1 MFRKQLLEIVRPE
14 ASEPA
19 GLAFISGVERDGMV
33 MRGRARSNSGHNY
46 EVKNGYL
53 DLLEGKRG
61 ASNLA
66 NLTNFAPGAG
76 RFYEP
81 VWRTRSLSL
90 LTGGSFPNEREVE
103 LVAEMVEL
111 DRAGTYLDLGC
122 SAGLYTR
129 NMEILLDEMAAD
141 AYIIGIDIAPVMLQ
155 EAVKRSLEAEAMP
168 SFARADAHVLPFA
181 NASFAG
187 VVCGGT
193 LNELGDPATA
203 LKECARVL
211 VPGGRMAIMGIMR
224 SSKTRGTLAQRLLA
238 TGGVRFFTREELDG
252 LLHNAG
258 FEIETLRTY
267 GPVFFAAAQRR
278 YDTPYY

>member
-1 MFRKQLLEIVRPE
+1 MYRKQLLDIVRPE

-33 MRGRARSNSGHNY
+33 MRGRARSNSGANY

-53 DLLEGKRG
+53 DLLEGRRG

-76 RFYEP
+76 RLYEP

-90 LTGGSFPNEREVE
+90 LTGSNFPNEREVD
-103 LVAEMVEL
+103 LVSEMVEL

-141 AYIIGIDIAPVMLQ
+141 AYIVGIDIAPSMLQ

-168 SFARADAHVLPFA
+168 SFARADAHDLPFA
-181 NASFAG
+181 SASFAG

-193 LNELGDPATA
+193 LNELGDPASA

-211 VPGGRMAIMGIMR
+211 IPGGRMAIMGIMR
-224 SSKTRGTLAQRLLA
+224 SSKTRGTVAQKLLA
-238 TGGVRFFTREELDG
+238 TGGVRFFTREELDSLIHGAG
-252 LLHNAG
+252 L
-258 FEIETLRTY
+258 EIETFKTY
-267 GPVFFAAAQRR
+267 GPVFFAATQRR
-278 YDTPYY
+278 YDALHD